1 MIKVIDYGLGNVSS
15 FTNAYKSLDIKC
27 ELAKSSSDLD
37 NASPII
43 LPGVGSFDYAMELFS
58 NSGLRDKIEEK
69 VLEDMIPILGVCVG
83 MQILGDDSEEGN
95 KNGLGWIHG
104 SIKKINGA
112 IEKDLPLPHM
122 GWNSISVDK
131 NQSLFRN
138 VDSEK
143 GFYFLHS
150 YYFDSDIHQIA
161 SSNYPNSFCCA
172 VNKDNI
178 FGVQFHPEKSLTN
191 GRALLKNFSEI

>member
-1 MIKVIDYGLGNVSS
+1 
-15 FTNAYKSLDIKC
+15 
-27 ELAKSSSDLD
+27 
-37 NASPII
+37 
-43 LPGVGSFDYAMELFS
+43 MELFS
-58 NSGLRDKIEEK
+58 NSGLREKIEEK

-95 KNGLGWIHG
+95 KNGLGWIPG

-122 GWNSISVDK
+122 GWNSINVDK

-161 SSNYPNSFCCA
+161 SSDYPSSFCCA
-172 VNKDNI
+172 VKKDNI

-191 GRALLKNFSEI
+191 GLALLKNFSEI